1 MKSDRI
7 VSMTFDFEVSGLKKS
22 FQANFWEKKKEILKN
37 LSFGVRSH
45 RTTGFIG
52 LNGAGKTTTI
62 KSSLGF
68 IKPDGGHVYFFGSQG
83 LSSESKKKLGY
94 LPERPYYY
102 EFLTATEFLRF
113 HWELS
118 GGGPGSADVIKSTL
132 DRVGLSQAANKRLRS
147 FSKGMLQRAGMAQAI
162 LRNPQLLILDEPM
175 SGLDPD
181 GRILIKEII
190 RDQKQAGTTIFFSSH
205 LLNDMDELC
214 DDLVVIDQGTL
225 IFSGELKSFVEEGHK
240 NVEQSFKALRDRL
253 NAPRGL
259 T

>member
-1 MKSDRI
+1 MS
-7 VSMTFDFEVSGLKKS
+7 FDFEVKGLKKS
-22 FQANFWEKKKEILKN
+22 FQANFWEKKKTIIED
-37 LSFGVRSH
+37 LSFGVRSSK
-45 RTTGFIG
+45 TTGFIG

-62 KSSLGF
+62 KCSLGF
-68 IKPDGGHVYFFGSQG
+68 VKPDQGSFSFFGAAG
-83 LSSESKKKLGY
+83 LTIESKRKLGY

-102 EFLTATEFLRF
+102 EFLTANEFLQF
-113 HWELS
+113 HWDIS
-118 GGGPGSADVIKSTL
+118 GGGPGSASVISSAL
-132 DRVGLSQAANKRLRS
+132 ERVGLSKAANKRLRS

-190 RDQKQAGTTIFFSSH
+190 RDQKNAGTTIFFSSH

-214 DDLVVIDQGTL
+214 DDLVVIDDGKL
-225 IFSGELKSFVEEGHK
+225 IFSGELNSFVSQGQK
-240 NVEQSFKALRDRL
+240 NVEQSFKALREKL